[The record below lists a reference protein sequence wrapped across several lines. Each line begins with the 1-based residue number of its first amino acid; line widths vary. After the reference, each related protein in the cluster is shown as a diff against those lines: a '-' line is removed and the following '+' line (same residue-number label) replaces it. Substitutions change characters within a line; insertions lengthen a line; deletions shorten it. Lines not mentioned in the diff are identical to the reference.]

1 VTVETTELTLPS
13 RIEAVNQAADAVA
26 RILGDLGA
34 AEELMFG
41 IDMAI
46 REAVT
51 NAAIHGNKQD
61 EAKQVRVEI
70 KSSPAEIEISV
81 HDEGAGF
88 NPTEIPDPT
97 DPQNIMKTSGR
108 GIFFMRN
115 FVDEVEW
122 LNPPGGGTTVKLTK
136 RF

>member
-1 VTVETTELTLPS
+1 M
-13 RIEAVNQAADAVA
+13 AQ
-26 RILGDLGA
+26 
-34 AEELMFG
+34 G

-51 NAAIHGNKQD
+51 NAVLHGNKQD
-61 EAKQVRVEI
+61 EAKQVRIGVR
-70 KSSPAEIEISV
+70 SSPAEIEISV

-88 NPTEIPDPT
+88 NPNEIPDPT
-97 DPQNIMKTSGR
+97 DPANIMKTSGR

-122 LNPPGGGTTVKLTK
+122 LNPPGGGTTVKMTK